1 MSELVIAFFDL
12 LEAEGRALQ
21 RGALRTGLGLALLLV
36 AGLLALT
43 GFGFL
48 IWALYG
54 WLAGRFTQPEAASL
68 TGGAALVV
76 TGILLWLAIRLGR

>member
-1 MSELVIAFFDL
+1 MSELVIAIFDL

-21 RGALRTGLGLALLLV
+21 RGAIRTGFGLALLTI
-36 AGLLALT
+36 AGLLALI